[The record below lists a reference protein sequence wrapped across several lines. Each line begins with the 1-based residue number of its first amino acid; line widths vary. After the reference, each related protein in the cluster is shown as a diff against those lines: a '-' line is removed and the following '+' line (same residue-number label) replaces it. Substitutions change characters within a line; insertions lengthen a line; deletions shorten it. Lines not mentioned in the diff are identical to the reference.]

1 MMTRILADLA
11 KSVFNMFAAAAI
23 IGVLI
28 SGGLLVKILRGR
40 PKC

>member
-1 MMTRILADLA
+1 MTTRILTDLT
-11 KSVFNMFAAAAI
+11 KTIFNAAVAAAI
-23 IGVLI
+23 VRVLI